1 MKETLVW
8 FLGREDPWRRDRLR
22 TPVFLGFPGGS
33 DGKEFS
39 CNVGDLGSI
48 PELRRSPGEGYRY
61 LLQYSGLEKTMDC
74 IESIMTEWLSLFFQ
88 TFTPEGLVYHGLF
101 RLPGYCTHL
110 FAATHR
116 QSRSIRKYPSGSQ
129 GDKCFLFCLQ
139 CIVAFP
145 SPLDVCVCVYVC
157 VCVKC

>member
-1 MKETLVW
+1 M
-8 FLGREDPWRRDRLR
+8 
-22 TPVFLGFPGGS
+22 
-33 DGKEFS
+33 
-39 CNVGDLGSI
+39 GDLGSI
-48 PELRRSPGEGYRY
+48 PELRRSPGEGYSY

-74 IESIMTEWLSLFFQ
+74 IESIMTKWLSLFFQ
-88 TFTPEGLVYHGLF
+88 TFTPKGLVYHGLF

-145 SPLDVCVCVYVC
+145 SPLDVCVCVCMC
-157 VCVKC
+157 VCVLSVSHSSSVWLFVTPWIVACQATLSMEFSRQE